1 MAFLTLEDP
10 NAKIKGSRDPL
21 GIQPVWA
28 AFGRHVVTNLTT
40 QSTSVRGFTILLLGR
55 YFAARLIED
64 GTVSQEEALN
74 VFLRMEQIGAYI
86 RYVAHKLEGNIRGI
100 ERVMTFLEEGRGKVN
115 IQSDRR
121 GMILSDQKTYG
132 LWGLYSVPARTSG
145 MIPEGSFGVTEK
157 AREFIER
164 NYMPSLESVTN
175 PLLRLLSRGGT
186 LDTRTKEPVFV
197 ALTKILSETFTP
209 EEIEFYG
216 HYLRDGLEVKTT
228 SRERQARFR
237 DLLEANIDLDAQVGR
252 EEVLQLSETAQGV
265 DVALAEYLKRIT
277 HLEALLAPAAVIFDY
292 ILTQSGQ
299 RPKDVAA
306 KLLKHWGG
314 GVPNLDPSKFREIL
328 PEIRETSTSEISA
341 AVARSHEALTTGNYE
356 EAVFAVM
363 DWNTKV
369 MAVRNAAP
377 WARLAE
383 DGRIDVR
390 YRGIERLLPDA
401 DDLPMLW
408 HNSYFID
415 SLKSVTRQLRNE
427 SSR

>member
-21 GIQPVWA
+21 GVQPVWA

-86 RYVAHKLEGNIRGI
+86 RHVAHKLEGDIRGI

-115 IQSDRR
+115 IQSDRK

-164 NYMPSLESVTN
+164 NYMPSLESVIN

-197 ALTKILSETFTP
+197 ALAKTLPETFTP

-237 DLLEANIDLDAQVGR
+237 ALLDANTDLDAPVGR
-252 EEVLQLSETAQGV
+252 EEVLQLSEAAQWV

-277 HLEALLAPAAVIFDY
+277 HLEALLAPAGVIFDY

-299 RPKDVAA
+299 RLKDVAA
-306 KLLKHWGG
+306 KLVNHWGG
-314 GVPNLDPSKFREIL
+314 GVPNLDPSVFREIL
-328 PEIRETSTSEISA
+328 PEIRQMSTPEISA
-341 AVARSHEALTTGNYE
+341 AVARSHEALTTGNFE
-356 EAVFAVM
+356 EVVFSLL
-363 DWNTKV
+363 DWNAKV

-390 YRGIERLLPDA
+390 YRGIERLLPHA
-401 DDLPMLW
+401 DRLPMLW

-415 SLKSVTRQLRNE
+415 SLKSVTRQLRNG

>member
-306 KLLKHWGG
+306 KLVKHWGG

>member
-86 RYVAHKLEGNIRGI
+86 RHVAHKLEGNIRGI
-100 ERVMTFLEEGRGKVN
+100 ERVMTFLEEGRGKVK

-145 MIPEGSFGVTEK
+145 MILEGSFDVTEK

-197 ALTKILSETFTP
+197 ALTNILSETFTP

-237 DLLEANIDLDAQVGR
+237 DLLETNIDLDAQVGR
-252 EEVLQLSETAQGV
+252 EEVLQISETAQGV
-265 DVALAEYLKRIT
+265 DVALAKYLKRIT

-292 ILTQSGQ
+292 ILTQNGQ

-356 EAVFAVM
+356 EAVIAVL
-363 DWNTKV
+363 DWNAKV

-383 DGRIDVR
+383 DGRLDVR

-415 SLKSVTRQLRNE
+415 SLKSVTRQLRNR

>member
-86 RYVAHKLEGNIRGI
+86 RHVAHKLEGNIRGI
-100 ERVMTFLEEGRGKVN
+100 ERVMTFLEEGRGKVK

-306 KLLKHWGG
+306 KLVKHWGG

-356 EAVFAVM
+356 EAVIAVL
-363 DWNTKV
+363 DWNAKV

-383 DGRIDVR
+383 DGRLDVR

-415 SLKSVTRQLRNE
+415 SLKSVTRQLRNR

>member
-86 RYVAHKLEGNIRGI
+86 RHVAHKLEGNIRGI
-100 ERVMTFLEEGRGKVN
+100 ERVMTFLEEGRGKVK

-145 MIPEGSFGVTEK
+145 MILEGSFDVTEK

-197 ALTKILSETFTP
+197 ALAKILSETFTP

-306 KLLKHWGG
+306 KLVKHWGG

-356 EAVFAVM
+356 EAVIAVL
-363 DWNTKV
+363 DWNAKV

-383 DGRIDVR
+383 DGRLDVR

-415 SLKSVTRQLRNE
+415 SLKSVTRQLRNG

>member
-252 EEVLQLSETAQGV
+252 KEVLQLSETAQGV

-306 KLLKHWGG
+306 KLVKHWGG

-369 MAVRNAAP
+369 MVVRNAAP

-415 SLKSVTRQLRNE
+415 SLKSVTRQLRNG

>member
-1 MAFLTLEDP
+1 
-10 NAKIKGSRDPL
+10 
-21 GIQPVWA
+21 
-28 AFGRHVVTNLTT
+28 
-40 QSTSVRGFTILLLGR
+40 
-55 YFAARLIED
+55 
-64 GTVSQEEALN
+64 
-74 VFLRMEQIGAYI
+74 
-86 RYVAHKLEGNIRGI
+86 
-100 ERVMTFLEEGRGKVN
+100 
-115 IQSDRR
+115 
-121 GMILSDQKTYG
+121 MILSDQKTYG

-145 MIPEGSFGVTEK
+145 MILEGSFDVTEK

-306 KLLKHWGG
+306 KLLKHWGALRLSAASTTSTRR
-314 GVPNLDPSKFREIL
+314 PTIPRLAQSWRW
-328 PEIRETSTSEISA
+328 ETS
-341 AVARSHEALTTGNYE
+341 
-356 EAVFAVM
+356 
-363 DWNTKV
+363 
-369 MAVRNAAP
+369 
-377 WARLAE
+377 
-383 DGRIDVR
+383 
-390 YRGIERLLPDA
+390 
-401 DDLPMLW
+401 
-408 HNSYFID
+408 
-415 SLKSVTRQLRNE
+415 
-427 SSR
+427 

>member
-28 AFGRHVVTNLTT
+28 TFGRHVVTNLTT

-86 RYVAHKLEGNIRGI
+86 RHVAHKSEGNIRGI

-175 PLLRLLSRGGT
+175 PLFRLLSRGGT
-186 LDTRTKEPVFV
+186 LDTRTKEPIFV
-197 ALTKILSETFTP
+197 ALAKILSETFTP

-216 HYLRDGLEVKTT
+216 HYLRDALEVKTT
-228 SRERQARFR
+228 SGERQARFR
-237 DLLEANIDLDAQVGR
+237 NLLEANIEIDTAVGR
-252 EEVLQLSETAQGV
+252 EEMLQLSEAAQGV
-265 DVALAEYLKRIT
+265 DVALAECLKRIT
-277 HLEALLAPAAVIFDY
+277 HLEALLAPAAVNFDY

-306 KLLKHWGG
+306 KLVKHWGG

-341 AVARSHEALTTGNYE
+341 AVTRSHEALTTGNYE
-356 EAVFAVM
+356 EAVFALL
-363 DWNTKV
+363 DWNAKV

-390 YRGIERLLPDA
+390 YRGIERLLPDT

-415 SLKSVTRQLRNE
+415 SLKSVTRQLRNG